1 MQKENEGG
9 DLFRPRTLAITGI
22 VLASAALRLAP
33 HPMNFAPIGAVALF
47 GGAYF
52 SSKRSALAIPLLSLI
67 LGDIVTGFHQLV
79 PFVYASFLVS
89 VTIGFLLR
97 RQRSAPRIAAATVAS
112 AIQFFLVT
120 NFAMW
125 ASSISSFPKTA
136 YGLGACYITGIP
148 LSGIPWR
155 VMRSTPPCYLAA
167 WRWLSGGSSFSASL
181 SPPTWTRL
189 SQIATRAIGPSVS
202 AHQRD
207 GWYNSWLLWR
217 S

>member
-148 LSGIPWR
+148 LFWNTLAGDAFYATLLFGGMALAERRFQLLREP
-155 VMRSTPPCYLAA
+155 LAA
-167 WRWLSGGSSFSASL
+167 
-181 SPPTWTRL
+181 
-189 SQIATRAIGPSVS
+189 
-202 AHQRD
+202 D
-207 GWYNSWLLWR
+207 MD
-217 S
+217 